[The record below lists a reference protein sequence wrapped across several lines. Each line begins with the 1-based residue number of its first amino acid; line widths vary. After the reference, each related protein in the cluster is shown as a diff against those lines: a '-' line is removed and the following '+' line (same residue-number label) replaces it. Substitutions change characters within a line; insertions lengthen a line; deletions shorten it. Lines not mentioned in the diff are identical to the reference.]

1 MVSVAGRTKE
11 KELAVFILRTQ
22 KAQYVS
28 YYLLLYSEKT
38 EKWPLDTF
46 SKGPTGAD
54 LRGTFG
60 GGDEQVLH
68 VQRLDK

>member
-28 YYLLLYSEKT
+28 YYLL
-38 EKWPLDTF
+38 
-46 SKGPTGAD
+46 
-54 LRGTFG
+54 
-60 GGDEQVLH
+60 
-68 VQRLDK
+68 